1 MAAKKDAAPE
11 AESKAV
17 ATQQVGSTSVVPAF
31 AQADRKSKAKIGNMD
46 STDLIIPRVK
56 LLQAISPEV
65 KDEKEG
71 AKDGQFWHTIA
82 EQSLG
87 GQLRIVPILV
97 KKTTVLWAPRGDD
110 RGILARSSDNVH
122 WDKDYENLEFEVQ
135 FKGQPKRKIYTRGS
149 VAESGLAEFGSS
161 VPGDK
166 RSPPVASL
174 TYTWLFALLDFP
186 ELSPVAVINT
196 RSSLAAGRS
205 LYNKIELRP
214 AQPYAQIYTL
224 FKVDDGTSD
233 EPFNNY
239 GYVGAGYIEDEATF
253 NAFKELHDRFSSED
267 TAWRVNE
274 DTDDSADKGGGS
286 SVPSGERPS
295 GEQTGKF

>member
-1 MAAKKDAAPE
+1 MATKDKAAPE
-11 AESKAV
+11 AETKAV
-17 ATQQVGSTSVVPAF
+17 ATQQTGSNVVPAF

-46 STDLIIPRVK
+46 STDLIIPRIK

-82 EQSLG
+82 EQPMGSE
-87 GQLRIVPILV
+87 LRIVPILV

-110 RGILARSSDNVH
+110 RGILARSTDNIH
-122 WDKDYENLEFEVQ
+122 WDPGSENQEFEVQ

-149 VAESGLAEFGSS
+149 VAESGLADFGSS

-174 TYTWLFALLDFP
+174 TYTWLFALPDFP

-196 RSSLAAGRS
+196 RSSLKAGRS

-214 AQPYAQIYTL
+214 AQPYAQIYTM
-224 FKVDDGTSD
+224 FKTDEGTEG
-233 EPFNNY
+233 EPFNGY
-239 GYVGAGYIEDEATF
+239 GYVGAGYVDDEDMF

-274 DTDDSADKGGGS
+274 DTDDSPTDGGTTA
-286 SVPSGERPS
+286 PTGERPS
-295 GEQTGKF
+295 GDAPTKF